1 VRAPE
6 KERAKPRRREAPAVR
21 RAQIL
26 TAARTCFAQ
35 AGFKTTSVDDIAEEA
50 GVSVGLLYR
59 LFASKTAIIEAIIAD
74 QIEAQIAQAYEIIAA
89 SPNTGIDRAKV
100 LRILGE
106 TSFDLQSLALTF
118 EIAAEACRDPAL
130 RSFMQNRRATLYDQ
144 LIARLTRG
152 GRSAKTAARMFA
164 ELEVI
169 GAVASGAVIQSLS
182 NPGRSVSE
190 AIRATFL
197 TLREK

>member
-1 VRAPE
+1 M
-6 KERAKPRRREAPAVR
+6 R

-197 TLREK
+197 TLRVK